1 MPRTHRRLA
10 PLLLSA
16 LLATLAGCSLFR
28 AEPTPAPAVAPDHDP
43 VAAIRAAGAHDDSVI
58 DVKPLRDPA
67 VDALMAQ
74 ADRDEQGGN
83 YAAAAAALDQALQIS
98 PDAPD
103 LLQDR
108 AEIAIRLKNFARAEK
123 LAHKSWSLG
132 PRLGPLCARN
142 WQTIVETRL
151 QANDKVGA
159 ATARKWVQ
167 QCRKAGVPR
176 Y

>member
-1 MPRTHRRLA
+1 MPKTHRRLA

>member
-1 MPRTHRRLA
+1 MIHRRLA
-10 PLLLSA
+10 PLLLSV
-16 LLATLAGCSLFR
+16 LLAILAGCSLFR
-28 AEPTPAPAVAPDHDP
+28 AEPAPTPAVSPDHDA
-43 VAAIRAAGAHDDSVI
+43 VAAIRAAGAHDDSII

-67 VDALMAQ
+67 VDALMAEAQ
-74 ADRDEQGGN
+74 QDERAGN
-83 YAAAAAALDQALQIS
+83 YAAAAAALDKALRIS

-108 AEIAIRLKNFARAEK
+108 AEIAIRLKDFAGAEK
-123 LAHKSWSLG
+123 LAHESWTLG

-142 WQTIVETRL
+142 WQTIVEARL

-159 ATARKWVQ
+159 TTARKWVQ

>member
-1 MPRTHRRLA
+1 MISRHLA
-10 PLLLSA
+10 PLLLSM
-16 LLATLAGCSLFR
+16 LLAAIAGCSLFR
-28 AEPTPAPAVAPDHDP
+28 QEPVTPPPVATPAHDA

-74 ADRDEQGGN
+74 AQQADRASN
-83 YAAAAAALDQALQIS
+83 YAAAAAALDKALQIS

-108 AEIAIRLKNFARAEK
+108 AEIAIRLKDFAAAEK
-123 LAHKSWSLG
+123 LAHQSWSLG

-142 WQTIVETRL
+142 WQTIVEARL

-159 ATARKWVQ
+159 ATAGKWVQ
-167 QCRKAGVPR
+167 QCRKAGIPR

>member
-1 MPRTHRRLA
+1 MIHRRLA
-10 PLLLSA
+10 LLLLSV

-28 AEPTPAPAVAPDHDP
+28 AEPVPTPAVAPDHDA
-43 VAAIRAAGAHDDSVI
+43 VAAIRAAGAHDDSII

-67 VDALMAQ
+67 VDALMVEAQ
-74 ADRDEQGGN
+74 QDERAGN
-83 YAAAAAALDQALQIS
+83 YAAAAAALDKALRIS

-108 AEIAIRLKNFARAEK
+108 AEIAIRLKDFAGAEK
-123 LAHKSWSLG
+123 LAHESWTLG

-142 WQTIVETRL
+142 WQTIVEARL

-159 ATARKWVQ
+159 TTARKWVQ

>member
-1 MPRTHRRLA
+1 MA
-10 PLLLSA
+10 EA
-16 LLATLAGCSLFR
+16 QQDER
-28 AEPTPAPAVAPDHDP
+28 A
-43 VAAIRAAGAHDDSVI
+43 
-58 DVKPLRDPA
+58 
-67 VDALMAQ
+67 
-74 ADRDEQGGN
+74 GN
-83 YAAAAAALDQALQIS
+83 YAAAAAALDKALRIS

-108 AEIAIRLKNFARAEK
+108 AEIAIRLKDFAGAEK
-123 LAHKSWSLG
+123 LAHESWTLG

-142 WQTIVETRL
+142 WQTIVEARL

>member
-1 MPRTHRRLA
+1 VPKTHRRLA

>member
-1 MPRTHRRLA
+1 MIHRRLA
-10 PLLLSA
+10 LLLLSV

-28 AEPTPAPAVAPDHDP
+28 AEPAPAPAVAPDHDA
-43 VAAIRAAGAHDDSVI
+43 VAAIRAAGAHDDSII

-67 VDALMAQ
+67 VNALMVEAQ
-74 ADRDEQGGN
+74 QDERAGN
-83 YAAAAAALDQALQIS
+83 YAAAAAALDKALRIS

-108 AEIAIRLKNFARAEK
+108 AEIAIRLKDFAGAEK
-123 LAHKSWSLG
+123 LAHKSWALG

-142 WQTIVETRL
+142 WQTIVEARL

-159 ATARKWVQ
+159 TTARKWVQ

>member
-1 MPRTHRRLA
+1 MPMTSRRLA

-28 AEPTPAPAVAPDHDP
+28 SAPAPAPAVAPEHDA

-67 VDALMAQ
+67 VDALMVQ
-74 ADRDEQGGN
+74 AEQDERSGN
-83 YAAAAAALDQALQIS
+83 YTAAAATLDKALQIS

-103 LLQDR
+103 LLQER
-108 AEIAIRLKNFARAEK
+108 AEIAIRLKNFVRAEK
-123 LAHKSWSLG
+123 LAHKSWTLG

-151 QANDKVGA
+151 QANDTVGA
-159 ATARKWVQ
+159 STARKWVQ

>member
-1 MPRTHRRLA
+1 MTSRRLV
-10 PLLLSA
+10 LLST
-16 LLATLAGCSLFR
+16 LLATVAGCSLFR
-28 AEPTPAPAVAPDHDP
+28 HEPPPPPVVAPDHDA

-74 ADRDEQGGN
+74 AQQAEHAGN
-83 YAAAAAALDQALQIS
+83 YAAAASVLDKALQIS
-98 PDAPD
+98 PDAPE
-103 LLQDR
+103 LLQER
-108 AEIAIRLKNFARAEK
+108 AEAAIGMKDFAGAEK

-151 QANDKVGA
+151 QVNDKAGA

-167 QCRKAGVPR
+167 QCHKAGVPR

>member
-1 MPRTHRRLA
+1 
-10 PLLLSA
+10 
-16 LLATLAGCSLFR
+16 GCSLFR
-28 AEPTPAPAVAPDHDP
+28 AEPTPARAVAPDHDP
-43 VAAIRAAGAHDDSVI
+43 VAAIRATGAHDDSVI

-98 PDAPD
+98 PDAPH

-123 LAHKSWSLG
+123 LAHKSWSVG